1 MGMKAPPLG
10 IRHFKTLVFRLNAP
24 MVDSRLTPV
33 SRKLIQ
39 AKPQKIKQTKLTQY
53 KPNEG

>member
-1 MGMKAPPLG
+1 MKALPLG
-10 IRHFKTLVFRLNAP
+10 VRHFKTLVFRLNAP

-33 SRKLIQ
+33 SRKLVQ
-39 AKPQKIKQTKLTQY
+39 AKPQKIKQTKPTQY

>member
-1 MGMKAPPLG
+1 MGITAPPLG

-24 MVDSRLTPV
+24 MADPRPTPV

>member
-1 MGMKAPPLG
+1 MGMKALPLD
-10 IRHFKTLVFRLNAP
+10 ILHLKTLVFSLNVP

-39 AKPQKIKQTKLTQY
+39 AKPQKIKQTKSTQY
-53 KPNEG
+53 KSNEG

>member
-1 MGMKAPPLG
+1 MGMKAPPLD
-10 IRHFKTLVFRLNAP
+10 IRHLKTLVFRLNAP

-39 AKPQKIKQTKLTQY
+39 AKPQKIKQTKPTQY
-53 KPNEG
+53 KSNEG